1 MAVGVKICG
10 LSDEAGVSAA
20 VDDGAAMVG
29 FVFFPPSPRSVTV
42 ERAAELTKTVPD
54 SIIRVGLVVDAD
66 DEWLGEIA
74 ADAGIDLLQLHGGEM
89 PARVRDIRER
99 FGLPVMKVVPV
110 LEAEDVAAADKFQDA
125 ADRLMFDA
133 KPPVGASRPG
143 GNARAF
149 DWSLLSGIDSRLRWI
164 LAGGLTAQNVAE
176 AVKISRAAF
185 VDVSSGVEDAPGR
198 KSPEK
203 IRAFLKAAAA
213 PRLRNFC

>member
-20 VDDGAAMVG
+20 VDGGAAMVG

-74 ADAGIDLLQLHGGEM
+74 ADAGIDLLQLHGGET
-89 PARVRDIRER
+89 PERVREIRER

-203 IRAFLKAAAA
+203 IRAFLKAAVA
-213 PRLRNFC
+213 L